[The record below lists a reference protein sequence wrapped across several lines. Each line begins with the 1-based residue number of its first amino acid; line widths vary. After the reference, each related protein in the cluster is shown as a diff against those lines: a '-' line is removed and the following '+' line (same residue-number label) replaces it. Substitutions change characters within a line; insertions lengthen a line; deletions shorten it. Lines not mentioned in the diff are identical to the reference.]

1 MVNYTNESLCRKIV
15 EGASDAIILADPEG
29 VIQLWNVGAEAIF
42 GYRSEEA
49 LGQTLDIIIP
59 ERLRERHWQGYR
71 KVMSS
76 GITRY
81 GQELLAV
88 PAMRRDGASISVE
101 FSMVLLQDSAGQ
113 VEGSAAIIRDVTV
126 RWQREK
132 ALKQRLAALE
142 GNQHFRD
149 GNGLSARMTEEGGNQ

>member
-1 MVNYTNESLCRKIV
+1 MVYYTHELLCRKIV
-15 EGASDAIILADPEG
+15 EEAPDAIIFADLEG
-29 VIQLWNVGAEAIF
+29 GIQLWNVGAEAIF

-59 ERLRERHWQGYR
+59 ERLRELHWQGYR

-88 PAMRRDGASISVE
+88 PAMRRDRVLVSVE
-101 FSMVLLQDSAGQ
+101 FSMVLLRNSAT
-113 VEGSAAIIRDVTV
+113 EIMGSAAVIRDVTA
-126 RWQREK
+126 RWRREK
-132 ALKQRLAALE
+132 ALKERLVAL
-142 GNQHFRD
+142 D
-149 GNGLSARMTEEGGNQ
+149 GR

>member
-1 MVNYTNESLCRKIV
+1 MVNYTHESLCRKIV
-15 EGASDAIILADPEG
+15 EEAPDAIIFADPDG

-113 VEGSAAIIRDVTV
+113 VVGSAAIIRDVTV

-132 ALKQRLAALE
+132 ALKQRLASLE

-149 GNGLSARMTEEGGNQ
+149 GKGLSVRMTEEGGNQ